1 MRASSLRRTIACLL
15 VLGGASISA
24 GQPAADASV
33 SETVVTLD
41 TRPGVTQSFALLK
54 PANPVAAAIL
64 FPGGGGNVD
73 LANLPKDNRGN
84 FLVRT
89 RHRLARHGIMAAV
102 VDAPS
107 DHATAEGL
115 PLGFRTSAEHA
126 VDMAAVANHLAGIA
140 RVPVWLVG
148 TSRGTESAASV
159 AIRLQ
164 DPIAGLVLT
173 STVTEANPKMS
184 SVLDMALDQL
194 KMPVLIAA
202 HRQDQCKVTPARG
215 AESLKSKLK
224 NAARVQVL
232 YFEGGTAA
240 KGGPCEG
247 MSPHGFYGLEAEVGE
262 AIAKFI
268 KDN

>member
-1 MRASSLRRTIACLL
+1 MIQRFAVAILL
-15 VLGGASISA
+15 LGALARSA
-24 GQPAADASV
+24 AADIL
-33 SETVVTLD
+33 SETVVTVD
-41 TRPGVTQSFALLK
+41 TRPGVTQSFALVK

-64 FPGGGGNVD
+64 FPGGGGNLD
-73 LANLPKDNRGN
+73 LANLPKENRGN

-89 RHRLARHGIMAAV
+89 RQRFAKLGIMVAV

-107 DHATAEGL
+107 DHAGSEGM

-126 VDMAAVANHLAGIA
+126 ADMAAVANHMAGIA

-148 TSRGTESAASV
+148 TSRGTESATSV

-184 SVLDMALDQL
+184 SVLDMALDTL

-202 HRQDQCKVTPARG
+202 HRQDGCKVTPARG
-215 AESLKSKLK
+215 ADSVKGKLK
-224 NAARVQVL
+224 NALPVQVL
-232 YFEGGTAA
+232 YFEGGAA
-240 KGGPCEG
+240 PKAGPCEG
-247 MSPHGFYGLEAEVGE
+247 LSAHGFYGLEAEVVD

-268 KDN
+268 KGK